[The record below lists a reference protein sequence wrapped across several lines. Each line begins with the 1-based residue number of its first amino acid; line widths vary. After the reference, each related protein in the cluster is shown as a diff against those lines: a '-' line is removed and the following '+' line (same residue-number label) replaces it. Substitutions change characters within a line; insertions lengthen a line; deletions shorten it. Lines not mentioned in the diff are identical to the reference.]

1 MPTRRLYYDDPYLRD
16 FACQVLRCESVMRNS
31 HSAPLYEV
39 VTDATA
45 FYPNSG
51 GQPSDRGTLAGADVV
66 DVIERGKEIVHITS
80 TAIGQGPASGRIDIE
95 RRFDH
100 IQQHSGQHILSGAFA
115 SLFGLE
121 TVSFHLGDE
130 YVTIDLNAPD
140 ISRDQLAAAERLAC
154 EVVFQNRPIRST
166 FWDRDA
172 ADSAID
178 PSRLRKLPT
187 RTENIRLIDIDGFDL
202 TPCGGT
208 HARATG
214 EVGMIKITRAE
225 RIRGITR
232 VEFVCGR
239 RALADY
245 RWKNRTVHET
255 AAMLSVHGRD
265 LPESVGR
272 LQTQVRDTGRRL
284 EQAQKELHQY
294 QAAAMYDEAQ
304 PAGQSGI
311 RVVSWA
317 SNDGHDLGYLKMLAH
332 KICEHPRAVALLGSS
347 NGESAHVVFE
357 KSHDVSIDVS
367 KILRE
372 VLPEVEGK
380 GGGTRQIAQG
390 GGRRPDKLP
399 RAISMAAAIVSKAVE
414 SNDQDAHAA
423 ASAATAAAAMAA
435 SADRH

>member
-16 FACQVLRCESVMRNS
+16 FACLVLRCESAVRNS

-39 VTDATA
+39 VTDTTA

-66 DVIERGKEIVHITS
+66 DVIERGDEIVHITS
-80 TAIGQGPASGRIDIE
+80 TAVGQGPASGRIDIE

-115 SLFGLE
+115 SLFGME
-121 TVSFHLGDE
+121 TVGFHLGDD
-130 YVTIDLNAPD
+130 YVTIDLTAPD
-140 ISRDQLAAAERLAC
+140 ISRDQWAAAERLAC
-154 EVVFQNRPIRST
+154 EVVFQNRPVTAT

-178 PSRLRKLPT
+178 PSRLRKLPA
-187 RTENIRLIDIDGFDL
+187 RTENIRLVDIDGFDL

-208 HARATG
+208 HVRATG
-214 EVGMIKITRAE
+214 EVGLIKVTRTE
-225 RIRGITR
+225 RIRGVTR

-245 RWKNRTVHET
+245 RWKNRAVHEA
-255 AAMLSVHGRD
+255 AAMLSVHGRE

-272 LQTQVRDTGRRL
+272 LQSQVRQTARQL
-284 EQAQKELHQY
+284 EQALKELYQY
-294 QAAAMYDEAQ
+294 QAAAMYDSAE

-317 SNDGHDLGYLKMLAH
+317 STDGHDIGYLKMLAH
-332 KICEHPRAVALLGSS
+332 NICERPRAVALLGSS
-347 NGESAHVVFE
+347 SGESAHVVFE
-357 KSHDVSIDVS
+357 KSHDVSIDMS
-367 KILRE
+367 KLLRE

-390 GGRRPDKLP
+390 GGKRPERLP
-399 RAISMAAAIVSKAVE
+399 HAISLATAIVSKAAE
-414 SNDQDAHAA
+414 S
-423 ASAATAAAAMAA
+423 SELETAATAAEAVV
-435 SADRH
+435 SADRR